1 MRSKK
6 YTRELLEPIVR
17 SSDTWS
23 ELIRALGPPVNG
35 DNHRLITAR
44 VRNAGLATSHFRQH
58 TIAARVAAISPETIA
73 NLVAKYTSLAGVPRE
88 LGFAT
93 DGRAHHEMKRRLK
106 ELEVD
111 TSHFRGNGWS
121 RGETM
126 KTHPS
131 LARYVAKRTVP
142 DELVFVE
149 NSTYLSGTGVARRLL
164 ARGWP
169 YKCAWCGASE
179 WRGQALILHLDH
191 INGINNDHRLENL
204 RFLCPN
210 CHSQTETY
218 SNRRRSATCAI
229 GTRACERGG
238 IG

>member
-1 MRSKK
+1 MRSRK

-23 ELIRALGPPVNG
+23 EVIRALGLPVNG
-35 DNHRLITAR
+35 GNHRLITAR
-44 VRNAGLATSHFRQH
+44 VRNAGLDTSHFRQN
-58 TIAARVAAISPETIA
+58 TIAARVAAVPSEVIA
-73 NLVAKYTSLAGVPRE
+73 NIVGKHTSLAGVLRD

-93 DGRAHHEMKRRLK
+93 DGRAHHEMKQRMK
-106 ELEVD
+106 ELGID
-111 TSHFRGNGWS
+111 TSHFRGSGWS
-121 RGETM
+121 RGETTR
-126 KTHPS
+126 THPS
-131 LARYVAKRTVP
+131 VARYVAKRRVP
-142 DELVFVE
+142 DELVFIA

-169 YKCAWCGASE
+169 YQCAWCGVSA
-179 WRGQALILHLDH
+179 WRGKPLILHLDH

-218 SNRRRSATCAI
+218 SNRRR
-229 GTRACERGG
+229 
-238 IG
+238 